1 MVKKVIDVSYSQG
14 RIDWDTVKNHIDGAI
29 LRCGYGDNIS
39 SQDDAQWARNVSECE
54 RLGIPYGVYF
64 YTYATTMAHAQ
75 SEIAHI
81 QRLLKGRKLSYPV
94 YIDIEWTN
102 GNGIAPKDFN
112 ANYIIPICEAIEKM
126 GFWAGIY
133 ASLSYFRDTIKGSLD
148 AYTKWV
154 AQYNV
159 TCDMDCDMW
168 QYTSTGSV
176 PGISG
181 DVDMNECYQDFP
193 SLILG
198 NKKPET
204 KPTNPPQTSEKG
216 DLVLTGDYVNMR
228 ADAYVGATVID
239 CLRKGTEVKWLA
251 DDGWGWSKIQ
261 CGDKTGWMTN
271 EYLSG
276 KNLSKYKGVDIHGD
290 YVNVRRGPGTE
301 YAIIRQL
308 FNGNYITCISI
319 DQNGWMYAKINDDYA
334 YVFYDKDYI
343 SIR

>member
-54 RLGIPYGVYF
+54 RLGIPYGVYL
-64 YTYATTMAHAQ
+64 YSYADSDAHMQ
-75 SEIAHI
+75 SEVDHI
-81 QRLLKGRKLSYPV
+81 LRLIKGRKLSYPV
-94 YIDIEWTN
+94 YIDLEDSTLR
-102 GNGIAPKDFN
+102 GRFSASRFLKMG
-112 ANYIIPICEAIEKM
+112 EQIEK
-126 GFWAGIY
+126 AGYWFGVY
-133 ASLSYFRDTIKGSLD
+133 ANLDWFRNVIGTSLD

-319 DQNGWMYAKINDDYA
+319 DQNGWMYAKINEDYA